1 MPGPDPQFTAEE
13 VRQAIRQSSGV
24 VAQAARILDC
34 SPALIYK
41 YADKYV
47 TVQTTLEEARL
58 NHAAK
63 AEAYH
68 ARLVEDREHAD
79 HYNALMD
86 VLRNYHPDD
95 WSDKKT
101 EQEHS
106 GDRIGDINL
115 NVVHTDA
122 DQFEQER
129 REAPESLDDRG
140 DGDPPRLQGPD
151 E

>member
-1 MPGPDPQFTAEE
+1 MPGPDPDFSAKE
-13 VRQAIRQSSGV
+13 VRAAIRQSSGV
-24 VAQAARILDC
+24 VAQAARILNC
-34 SPALIYK
+34 SPALIYR
-41 YADKYV
+41 YAEKYV

-68 ARLVEDREHAD
+68 ARLVEDREHPD
-79 HYNALMD
+79 HYKALMD

-106 GDRIGDINL
+106 GPGDVEEIRFE
-115 NVVHTDA
+115 VVHSDR
-122 DQFEQER
+122 DDFEQEVR
-129 REAPESLDDRG
+129 S
-140 DGDPPRLQGPD
+140 PD

>member
-1 MPGPDPQFTAEE
+1 MGRTEE
-13 VRQAIRQSSGV
+13 YSAKEMREAIRNSGGV
-24 VAQAARILDC
+24 VAQAASELGC
-34 SPALIYK
+34 PPATVYR

-79 HYNALMD
+79 HYKALMD

-95 WSDKKT
+95 WSDEKT
-101 EQEHS
+101 EKELSNSDEEPLKFQWVDPQDVD
-106 GDRIGDINL
+106 G
-115 NVVHTDA
+115 TDV
-122 DQFEQER
+122 
-129 REAPESLDDRG
+129 
-140 DGDPPRLQGPD
+140 
-151 E
+151 